1 MFAPRQSSPSGNTVS
16 KKRSAVVTSRKG
28 ALVREAAALHSRKL
42 QVLAWGT
49 PVQCDGFT
57 TTPSLKRRR
66 NVARVRIT
74 APIEGWCS
82 SRMLTRKPK
91 KAGQSK
97 ALERL
102 IRQIVVG
109 VASAQTTARLLQSQ
123 PDAAFARPPKRI
135 KKKKPATPTTKRVV
149 VDLDE
154 ANFEIITRATKGDKA
169 DWLVAFGAPW
179 CTYSQQLQL
188 VLPALCTDLTATR
201 VGVVDVT
208 KSPRLRFRFN
218 VKAIPTVV
226 VFHQGSMYEYT
237 GERSLKALR
246 KFAIGGFKRR
256 KPHAVPACRR
266 DVFAA
271 IVEPPKAPP
280 VVHRGSNGS
289 TDDAALSVADLKAA
303 AAALPPPPLPQGDA
317 IEDADLFAPGATKQP
332 AELLSRDSR
341 PCDHAVVASRV

>member
-1 MFAPRQSSPSGNTVS
+1 MVK

-42 QVLAWGT
+42 RVLAWGT

-57 TTPSLKRRR
+57 MTPSLKRRR

-82 SRMLTRKPK
+82 SKMIARKPK
-91 KAGQSK
+91 KTGQTK

-109 VASAQTTARLLQSQ
+109 VTSSTARLLRSQ
-123 PDAAFARPPKRI
+123 PDAAFATPPKRI
-135 KKKKPATPTTKRVV
+135 KKKKTKRLV

-154 ANFEIITRATKGDKA
+154 ANFEFVTRATKGDAA

-188 VLPALCTDLTATR
+188 VLPALCTDLTATK

-226 VFHQGSMYEYT
+226 VFHQGSMYEYA

-256 KPHAVPACRR
+256 KPHAVPACRHLT
-266 DVFAA
+266 A
-271 IVEPPKAPP
+271 EPPKPPP
-280 VVHRGSNGS
+280 VVLPGKASS
-289 TDDAALSVADLKAA
+289 SSDALSVADLKAA
-303 AAALPPPPLPQGDA
+303 AAAPGEDVIDVRVL
-317 IEDADLFAPGATKQP
+317 EDADLFAPGATKQP

-341 PCDHAVVASRV
+341 PHCLN